1 MLKMINY
8 WFKLSLKRGGSGVGG
23 VELDVKGHAN
33 FSVRAQAKQYLS
45 SLPAASVRL

>member
-23 VELDVKGHAN
+23 VELDVRGHAN
-33 FSVRAQAKQYLS
+33 LSVRAQYLS

>member
-33 FSVRAQAKQYLS
+33 LSVCAQAKQYLS

>member
-1 MLKMINY
+1 M
-8 WFKLSLKRGGSGVGG
+8 GG